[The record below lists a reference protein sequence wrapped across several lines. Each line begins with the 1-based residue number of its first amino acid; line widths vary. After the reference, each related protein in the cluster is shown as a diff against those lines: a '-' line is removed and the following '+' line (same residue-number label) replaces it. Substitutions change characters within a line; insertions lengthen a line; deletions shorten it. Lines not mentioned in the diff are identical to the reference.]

1 MRFDLHSTL
10 PSRLTDPDGSV
21 RRFNMRTQAPPGTSA
36 CKNVPKYVHLH
47 TETKSGCVVALNALT
62 SPATSFEPSVFIP
75 RCNLRYPS
83 KAPHFFF
90 NAVLFTTTTK
100 QNNHTTQ
107 HALGQRSAEIPKNP
121 LRGNTC
127 CFPQDRNLDTGFIGI
142 GQCSGLRTLYKSNAS
157 TFISSDSYSLSED
170 ISDAGGSNARHHSH
184 YSTNFQ
190 EVCMSV
196 SLSSGCVS
204 VNEFSVP
211 SITGNFHLPTLNLFL

>member
-1 MRFDLHSTL
+1 MRFDLHSTS
-10 PSRLTDPDGSV
+10 PSRLPDSDRSV
-21 RRFNMRTQAPPGTSA
+21 SWFNMRTHSPPG
-36 CKNVPKYVHLH
+36 KNVSMDVHLH
-47 TETKSGCVVALNALT
+47 TETKSGCEVALNALT

-75 RCNLRYPS
+75 RCNHRYPS

-157 TFISSDSYSLSED
+157 TFISSDSYSLNED
-170 ISDAGGSNARHHSH
+170 ISDAGVSNARRHSH
-184 YSTNFQ
+184 YSTNFD
-190 EVCMSV
+190 EVCT
-196 SLSSGCVS
+196 SLTALRDCVS
-204 VNEFSVP
+204 IVESKP
-211 SITGNFHLPTLNLFL
+211 SITGNFHSPTMILFL

>member
-1 MRFDLHSTL
+1 
-10 PSRLTDPDGSV
+10 
-21 RRFNMRTQAPPGTSA
+21 MRTQAPPGTSA

-75 RCNLRYPS
+75 RCNHRYPS

-127 CFPQDRNLDTGFIGI
+127 CFPQDRNLDTSFIGI

-157 TFISSDSYSLSED
+157 TFISSDSYSLNED
-170 ISDAGGSNARHHSH
+170 ISMSKSNARHHSH
-184 YSTNFQ
+184 YSTNFE
-190 EVCMSV
+190 EVCTSFQH
-196 SLSSGCVS
+196 SRDCVS
-204 VNEFSVP
+204 VVESKP
-211 SITGNFHLPTLNLFL
+211 SITGNFHLPTMNLFL

>member
-1 MRFDLHSTL
+1 MPSPPRQLVLNQVFLFLGVIFDTRVKH
-10 PSRLTDPDGSV
+10 RI
-21 RRFNMRTQAPPGTSA
+21 
-36 CKNVPKYVHLH
+36 
-47 TETKSGCVVALNALT
+47 
-62 SPATSFEPSVFIP
+62 SFSMQF
-75 RCNLRYPS
+75 C
-83 KAPHFFF
+83 
-90 NAVLFTTTTK
+90 FTTTTK

-107 HALGQRSAEIPKNP
+107 HALGQRSAEILKNP

-170 ISDAGGSNARHHSH
+170 ISDAGGSDARHHSH

-190 EVCMSV
+190 EVCMSL

-204 VNEFSVP
+204 VNEFSMP